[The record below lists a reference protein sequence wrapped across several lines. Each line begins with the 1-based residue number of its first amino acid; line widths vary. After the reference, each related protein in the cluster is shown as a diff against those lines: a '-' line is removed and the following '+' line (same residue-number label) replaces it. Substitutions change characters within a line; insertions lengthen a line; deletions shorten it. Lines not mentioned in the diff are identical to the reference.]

1 MPGPILQADLCA
13 GYGKTVILEG
23 VAFELAPGER
33 LGLVGTSGAGKSTLV
48 LALLGLL
55 PLRGGWATGQ
65 VRLRDS
71 NLLVMP
77 EREARRLRGREIAL
91 VPQSP
96 LSALNTA
103 VTIRTHFEEAW
114 RAHVSGQREELRARV
129 AHLMG
134 QMQLPQ
140 DEAFLR
146 RRPGEVSV
154 GQAQR
159 VAIALAL
166 LHRPAVLIAD
176 EPTSSLDPVT
186 ARELLELLFRL
197 SVEEQT
203 SLLLISHDL
212 LSVVQLCDRMAVLHQ
227 RRIVET
233 LQLGGE
239 IKPAEHVATR
249 ALLATL
255 PASLSAIERLG
266 DPQRGLTQK

>member
-1 MPGPILQADLCA
+1 MPEPVLEVRLSA

-23 VAFELAPGER
+23 VEFELAVGER

-55 PLRGGWATGQ
+55 PLRGGWAKGR
-65 VRLRDS
+65 VLLRGS
-71 NLLVMP
+71 NLLVMA
-77 EREARRLRGREIAL
+77 EREARALRGRQISL
-91 VPQSP
+91 IPQSP
-96 LSALNTA
+96 LSALNSA
-103 VTIRTHFEEAW
+103 ISLRTHFEEAW
-114 RAHVSGQREELRARV
+114 RAHVQGQPQQLRDRV
-129 AHLMG
+129 AHLLK

-146 RRPGEVSV
+146 RKPGEISV

-166 LHRPAVLIAD
+166 LHRPAVLMAD

-186 ARELLELLFRL
+186 AKELLELMYRL

-212 LSVVQLCDRMAVLHQ
+212 LSVVQLCRRMAVLHQ
-227 RRIVET
+227 GRIVET
-233 LQLGGE
+233 LALGPE

-255 PASLSAIERLG
+255 PASIAAIERLG
-266 DPQRGLTQK
+266 DSVRNITQR